1 MANRL
6 IAILATLVILILA
19 AQIYFLNQENT
30 RLTIDNKVLAKA
42 ILKPAVPKKV
52 YVFGCNNP
60 SAAVLV
66 YSNGNS
72 HLTEGKAQLMKL
84 ERRLPRDIPTSI
96 FQAPECRSSGT

>member
-6 IAILATLVILILA
+6 IAILATLLIIVLS
-19 AQIYFLNQENT
+19 IETYSLNKENT

-72 HLTEGKAQLMKL
+72 YLTEGKAQLMKL
-84 ERRLPRDIPTSI
+84 ERKLPKNIPTSI